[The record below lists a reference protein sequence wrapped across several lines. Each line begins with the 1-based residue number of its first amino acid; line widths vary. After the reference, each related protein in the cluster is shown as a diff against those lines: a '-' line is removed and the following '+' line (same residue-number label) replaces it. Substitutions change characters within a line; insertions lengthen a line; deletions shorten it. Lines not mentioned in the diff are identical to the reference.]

1 MIQMENYDE
10 KLAEVREIFKG
21 DKFATENGMVIDEIG
36 DHYARCSVEIGD
48 IHRNAMGGVMGG
60 VHFTLADFAFAVA
73 ANWQHMGTVA
83 LSTDIAFIGGV
94 KGTKLT
100 AEAALVKDGRSVA
113 CYRITVTDD
122 LGNIVADVKT
132 VGFHKVK

>member
-1 MIQMENYDE
+1 MENYNE
-10 KLAEVREIFKG
+10 KLVEVREIFKG

-36 DHYARCSVEIGD
+36 DHYAKCSVQLTD

-73 ANWQHMGTVA
+73 SNWQKMGTVA
-83 LSTDIAFIGGV
+83 LSTDIAFIGAV
-94 KGTKLT
+94 KGDSLT
-100 AEAALVKDGRSVA
+100 AVAELVKDGRSVN
-113 CYRITVTDD
+113 CYHITVKDN

-132 VGFHKVK
+132 VGFHKC

>member
-1 MIQMENYDE
+1 MENYNE
-10 KLAEVREIFKG
+10 KLAEVRELFKG

-36 DHYARCSVEIGD
+36 DHYAKCSVKLTD

-73 ANWQHMGTVA
+73 SNWQHMGTVA
-83 LSTDIAFIGGV
+83 LSTDIAFIGAV
-94 KGTKLT
+94 KGDSLT
-100 AEAALVKDGRSVA
+100 AVAELIKDGRSVN
-113 CYRITVTDD
+113 CYHITVKDN

-132 VGFHKVK
+132 VGFHKC

>member
-1 MIQMENYDE
+1 MNGEYAE
-10 KLAEVREIFKG
+10 KIEEVRAVFMG
-21 DKFATENGMVIDEIG
+21 DKFATENGMVIEEIG
-36 DHYARCSVEIGD
+36 DHYAKCSVELKD

-83 LSTDIAFIGGV
+83 LSTDIAFIGAV

-100 AEAALVKDGRSVA
+100 AEAELIKDGRSVC
-113 CYRITVTDD
+113 CYHIMVTDD
-122 LGNIVADVKT
+122 LGNIAADVKT
-132 VGFHKVK
+132 VGFHKN

>member
-1 MIQMENYDE
+1 MENYNE

-36 DHYARCSVEIGD
+36 DHYAKCSVQLTD
-48 IHRNAMGGVMGG
+48 VHRNAMGGVMGG

-73 ANWQHMGTVA
+73 SNWQKMGTVA
-83 LSTDIAFIGGV
+83 LSTDIAFIGAV
-94 KGTKLT
+94 KGDSLT
-100 AEAALVKDGRSVA
+100 AVAELVKDGRSVN
-113 CYRITVTDD
+113 CYHITVKDN

-132 VGFHKVK
+132 VGFHKC

>member
-1 MIQMENYDE
+1 MDNYNE
-10 KLAEVREIFKG
+10 KLQEVREVFRG

-36 DHYARCSVEIGD
+36 NHYAKCSVELTE

-83 LSTDIAFIGGV
+83 LSTDVAFIGVV
-94 KGTKLT
+94 KGDILT
-100 AEAALVKDGRSVA
+100 AEAVLVKDGRSVC
-113 CYRITVTDD
+113 CYHITVKDN
-122 LGNIVADVKT
+122 LGNIVADIKT
-132 VGFHKVK
+132 IGFHKC

>member
-1 MIQMENYDE
+1 MENYSE

-21 DKFATENGMVIDEIG
+21 DRFATENGMVIDEIG
-36 DHYARCSVEIGD
+36 DHYAKCSVQLTD

-73 ANWQHMGTVA
+73 SNWQHMGTVA
-83 LSTDIAFIGGV
+83 LSTDIAFIGAV
-94 KGTKLT
+94 KGDSLT
-100 AEAALVKDGRSVA
+100 AVAELIKDGRSVN
-113 CYRITVTDD
+113 CYHITVKDN

-132 VGFHKVK
+132 IGFHKC

>member
-1 MIQMENYDE
+1 MENYDE

-21 DKFATENGMVIDEIG
+21 DRFATENGMVIDEIG
-36 DHYARCSVEIGD
+36 DHYAKCSVKLTD
-48 IHRNAMGGVMGG
+48 VHRNAMGGVMGG

-73 ANWQHMGTVA
+73 SNWQHMGTVA

-94 KGTKLT
+94 KGDSLT
-100 AEAALVKDGRSVA
+100 AAAELVKDGRSVN
-113 CYRITVTDD
+113 CYHITVKDN

-132 VGFHKVK
+132 VGFHKC

>member
-1 MIQMENYDE
+1 MKMSSEYAE
-10 KLAEVREIFKG
+10 KLEEVRAVFMG
-21 DKFATENGMVIDEIG
+21 DKFATENGMIIEEIG
-36 DHYARCSVEIGD
+36 DHYAKCSVELQD

-83 LSTDIAFIGGV
+83 LSTDIAFIGAV

-100 AEAALVKDGRSVA
+100 AEAELIKDGRTVC
-113 CYRITVTDD
+113 CYHVTVTDD
-122 LGNIVADVKT
+122 LGNIAADVKT
-132 VGFHKVK
+132 VGFHKL

>member
-1 MIQMENYDE
+1 MNGEYAE
-10 KLAEVREIFKG
+10 KIAEVRAVFMG
-21 DKFATENGMVIDEIG
+21 DRFAAENGMVIEEIG
-36 DHYARCSVEIGD
+36 DHYAKCSVELKD

-83 LSTDIAFIGGV
+83 LSTDIAFIGAV

-100 AEAALVKDGRSVA
+100 AEAELIKDGRSVC
-113 CYRITVTDD
+113 CYHIMVTDD
-122 LGNIVADVKT
+122 LGNIAADVKT
-132 VGFHKVK
+132 VGFHKC

>member
-1 MIQMENYDE
+1 MENYNE

-36 DHYARCSVEIGD
+36 DHYAKCSVQLTD
-48 IHRNAMGGVMGG
+48 VHRNAMCGVMGG

-73 ANWQHMGTVA
+73 SNWQKMGTVA
-83 LSTDIAFIGGV
+83 LSTDIAFIGAV
-94 KGTKLT
+94 KGDSLT
-100 AEAALVKDGRSVA
+100 AVAELVKDGRSVN
-113 CYRITVTDD
+113 CYHITVKDN

-132 VGFHKVK
+132 VGFHKC

>member
-1 MIQMENYDE
+1 MENYDE

-21 DKFATENGMVIDEIG
+21 DRFAAENGMVIDEIG
-36 DHYARCSVEIGD
+36 DHYAKCSVKLTD
-48 IHRNAMGGVMGG
+48 VHRNAMGGVMGG

-73 ANWQHMGTVA
+73 SNWQHMGTVA

-94 KGTKLT
+94 KGDSLT
-100 AEAALVKDGRSVA
+100 AVAELVKDGRSVN
-113 CYRITVTDD
+113 CYHITVKDN

-132 VGFHKVK
+132 VGFHKC